1 MHYKTRLP
9 KHRYNR
15 CNVMLT
21 IRYLI
26 TLRKRYGNNLLSCM
40 ATRELWTKLVQV
52 NDWINDTVKRTAGI
66 ELMPNSIAMCCFS
79 VLCRSLRV
87 L

>member
-1 MHYKTRLP
+1 
-9 KHRYNR
+9 
-15 CNVMLT
+15 MLT

-26 TLRKRYGNNLLSCM
+26 TLRKCCGNNLLSCM

-52 NDWINDTVKRTAGI
+52 NDWIKDTGKRTAGI
-66 ELMPNSIAMCCFS
+66 ELMPNSLVMCCFS
-79 VLCRSLRV
+79 VMCRNPYV